1 MMLTAQSDVR
11 IHVDDG
17 VSFDVDQQH
26 GDDCNDDADSR
37 RRADATQGKPSQLN
51 IYWRPGAYH

>member
-51 IYWRPGAYH
+51 IY